1 MTLPLSQQYFYETYS
16 NQWNLILANFVIS
29 SIPIILFYIL
39 MQKNI
44 VKGIA
49 AGAVKG

>member
-1 MTLPLSQQYFYETYS
+1 MAASLVLSAAPIVIFYPA
-16 NQWNLILANFVIS
+16 L
-29 SIPIILFYIL
+29 
-39 MQKNI
+39 QKYI